1 MSSADSVA
9 RWLESPEGE
18 RWSSSH
24 HRAAHAGESDLPNH
38 IASVRPAPGEDPFW
52 DRAPSSLRLGARDPA
67 HDPSGRPPTGLR
79 EARATRPTRG
89 RSR

>member
-1 MSSADSVA
+1 MSSPDQVA

-67 HDPSGRPPTGLR
+67 HDPSGRPPQS
-79 EARATRPTRG
+79 RATRR

>member
-1 MSSADSVA
+1 MSEVA

-18 RWSSSH
+18 AWSRGH

-38 IASVRPAPGEDPFW
+38 IASVRPAPGMDP
-52 DRAPSSLRLGARDPA
+52 ARDRGPSESYFERGVRHPE
-67 HDPSGRPPTGLR
+67 HDPSGRPPASR
-79 EARATRPTRG
+79 ETRTRTRG